1 MPLFFVHYL
10 VILAA
15 WTLVIKFIFPISY
28 AVLEEI
34 SWSAYVMW
42 DFWWVAHLWLA
53 WAFLVQWRYLYP
65 LAYIISVVVVLIIS
79 VKFYFFLENPGL
91 TIWTANWF
99 INKIFVLS
107 CFLLLFGYLVGGEKR
122 RRVDSVPSKKLS
134 A

>member
-1 MPLFFVHYL
+1 MTLFFIHYL

-28 AVLEEI
+28 AILEEV
-34 SWSAYVMW
+34 SWSTYVMW

-65 LAYIISVVVVLIIS
+65 FAYIISVLEILIIS
-79 VKFYFFLENPGL
+79 FKFYVFLGNPDW

-107 CFLLLFGYLVGGEKR
+107 CFLLIFGYLVGGIKR
-122 RRVDSVPSKKLS
+122 RRVNSISSK
-134 A
+134 

>member
-1 MPLFFVHYL
+1 MTLFFIHYL

-28 AVLEEI
+28 AILEEV
-34 SWSAYVMW
+34 SWSTYVMW

-65 LAYIISVVVVLIIS
+65 VAYIISVLEVLIIS
-79 VKFYFFLENPGL
+79 FKFYFFLGNPDW

-107 CFLLLFGYLVGGEKR
+107 CFLLIFGYLVGGIKR
-122 RRVDSVPSKKLS
+122 RRVNSISSK
-134 A
+134 